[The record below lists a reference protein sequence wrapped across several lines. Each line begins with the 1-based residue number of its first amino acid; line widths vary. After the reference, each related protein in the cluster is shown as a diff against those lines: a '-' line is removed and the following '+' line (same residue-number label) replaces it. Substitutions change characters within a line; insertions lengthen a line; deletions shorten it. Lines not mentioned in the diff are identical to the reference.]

1 MRVTEAKFENELTQ
15 EKAARQRDKE
25 KVKSKINKLQ
35 RFFKGQQVGSST
47 ALPDT
52 TSLEDDDEDES
63 DPSDLG
69 DSSHD
74 QL

>member
-1 MRVTEAKFENELTQ
+1 MRVKEAKFENELTQ

-25 KVKSKINKLQ
+25 KVKSKICKLW
-35 RFFKGQQVGSST
+35 RFFKSQQVGSSI
-47 ALPDT
+47 APPDT
-52 TSLEDDDEDES
+52 TPSEDNDEDES

-74 QL
+74 